1 MKRKRL
7 ALLLAVA
14 MTITSI
20 DSTAMAVSAAEFT
33 ADPVVEEA
41 ESETEAE
48 TTENPETEEMSVP
61 SAEETLEDTADIEL
75 SDGDAV
81 ETEETT
87 DSPEIVEEADSE
99 ETAEEAEF
107 TSEEISADVVADGEN
122 TESIV
127 PDVTHSL
134 EINQSI
140 QVTLSNYGDEAWFSF
155 TPSENGVYNFYS
167 TGGWDTEGYFFDS
180 RDYTESLRSYR
191 STEHY
196 DDQSGI
202 ENNFKL
208 RKTLTAGITYYY
220 CAKLYYEEETGSFDV
235 TLTKEKSVVPDEVQ
249 TIDVD
254 EIHTVNIENSNDC
267 TWFSFTP
274 SETGTYSFAAISDD
288 EYYYSGTVGYF
299 FDSRDYTGSLD
310 SYRWSDHYN
319 GGGGNFK
326 LQRKL
331 EAGKTYYY
339 CAKCYDENG
348 TGSFKV
354 KLVRN
359 KTLQKI
365 QATLKN
371 DKIAAGVSYG
381 LSADVQYTF
390 TDGAV
395 ETATLKLESWNSN
408 TTEIN
413 AELTDVKI
421 KKADDPDE
429 YTYSR
434 GDALAAGNYKVTFSL
449 DDVTSNELEFQ
460 AVDIDEL
467 SGTLQEGENPDTRSP
482 EYEYAYYKFT
492 PSETGIYIFKNWANM
507 GKYVKDEDGYLSSFS
522 DENQMQ
528 KGTTYYIKLWGSWK
542 DEEGDE
548 YYNLNIQRYHSIT
561 GLSFT
566 PDKTE
571 ICDSSSFIKDAGKLK
586 GKLEI
591 TYDDGN
597 TIIQENAD
605 CTTFYTDNYEN
616 QIRTVIKN
624 EDGEVVDGN
633 WLEVGTYTAYLKVDV
648 ESEPE
653 ITSDT
658 FDFKVR
664 KATADDC
671 PQLTVGTNKVTD
683 GIWYAFKPETTGLYD
698 ITCSGIAAEN
708 GHLNDEG
715 EIDYTRDVADYDYN
729 GFDLK
734 KGKSFLVRFYK
745 YDDTKETEFDCTIT
759 KIEPPVKLT
768 VTSRIPSDEVPTFV
782 EGRDNVYINEVEA
795 EVLYEDGS
803 KKYVSEFDDDKYNR
817 CLHCEL
823 MQKDEDGNYSKVDNW
838 GIPAGDYVYRVWY
851 GRISGDVVYAED
863 IPVKVIS
870 MAEVAE
876 AELSTGTQKL
886 ENKNGRTFLKFH
898 PSEAG
903 RYEISFNVPV
913 LDVRVYQAEDN
924 RRISAERKDYAA
936 YATLEKDTGYY
947 IEVQADKKYKELRM
961 TTSLLTRPQSL
972 KSKAHKTTY
981 MAGVEDFDASTIET
995 EITYPD
1001 KTTRKV
1007 RNQEETNGYYLQ
1019 YRAVKDDSVAYNGSS
1034 LTSGTWKVEPYL
1046 SASAATGSAVAL
1058 NIDAQGT
1065 EITAEKPDL
1074 SKYPAI
1080 KENAETTVKKAGI
1093 TIYAFHAD
1101 QDGTYVFN
1109 KENGSTWGTVWFYR
1123 EGKDALECTY
1133 ESIELKEGET
1143 CAVIVKRTAGEPESK
1158 FTVKK
1163 QAKEDSGTGETET
1176 PITDTTLEL
1185 KTGMKSL
1192 VKIESDKMECTF
1204 TPEETGCYVIWSEFN
1219 KNEDCLD
1226 PRVTLIED
1234 IGNNEYNLYDDD
1246 DGGTGMNFRLIHKLE
1261 QGRKYQYDVDA
1272 RGSSESFYLGFA
1284 KIELKKIR
1292 KIESQPKEGK
1302 DAANF
1307 SVLDSFWEYFNM
1319 KITYEDS
1326 SSEILEWN
1334 SGRDSYANEIEVGI
1348 STDGKTTDEEQT
1360 LKVKFSTCNR
1370 LLEQDEYQI
1379 ISEESVKCKG
1389 LSGFAQITAGTAQ
1402 SLSDSTEDY
1411 KHGRFAFQAPEDG
1424 EYIVQID
1431 GAVEE
1436 RATATIFHCWEAGD
1450 YDEGLSLSTMTR
1462 REEADGTYSFQ
1473 LKKDEWYLVDA
1484 DALTTENQQPTVS
1497 IHKAKDISS
1506 LELVKAPEQTT
1517 ILPNDVNAVSLKGME
1532 VKVTYTDGSEETVA
1546 YGQTDSDGRYL
1557 QHNGVNWL
1565 NAEKCRVYVRL
1576 GRYQVSF
1583 DAVAGS
1589 WDDVKELEFNKATKL
1604 TAIKGDMITLK
1615 LNAVAN
1621 DIYVFDNDG
1630 CYVKDVTEAETGKVT
1645 EVFGD
1650 QIELQKDTLYYVHV
1664 HAFRENPTIK
1674 AKQGVCVWKETS
1686 RKEATCTADGFIT
1699 ETCSVHGEVRTEII
1713 PKLGHDLGNRQT
1725 VKAATCGAA
1734 GESARICSRCKGKFE
1749 KQTIKAT
1756 GKHKYG
1762 SWKTKKESTA
1772 LTEGQKERICTVCK
1786 KAKQTQKIAK
1796 LKATL
1801 KLSVAAKKT
1810 LSLKLKRSYKVS
1822 VQMTKGDRVVSWK
1835 SSNPKAVTVD
1845 KYGKIT
1851 GKQAGK
1857 TAKITV
1863 KLKSGLTT
1871 WFNVKVQ
1878 KTDVATTSL
1887 KLKNASTGKYMA
1899 NSVTLKRKQ
1908 ILKVTPVI
1916 APVTSTQK
1924 VTYTTSNEKVA
1935 TVASNGQI
1943 TAKRKGTAY
1952 ITAKSGRK
1960 SVKIKVTVK

>member
-48 TTENPETEEMSVP
+48 ATENPETEEMSVS
-61 SAEETLEDTADIEL
+61 SAEETSEDTADIEL
-75 SDGDAV
+75 SDGDTV

-87 DSPEIVEEADSE
+87 DSPEIVEEAGSE

-122 TESIV
+122 TGSIV
-127 PDVTHSL
+127 PDATHPL
-134 EINQSI
+134 EIDQSI

-191 STEHY
+191 STAHY

-220 CAKLYYEEETGSFDV
+220 CAKLYSEEETGSFDV

-288 EYYYSGTVGYF
+288 EDCYSGTEVYF

-310 SYRWSDHYN
+310 YYRWSDHYN
-319 GGGGNFK
+319 GGWGNFK

-395 ETATLKLESWNSN
+395 ETATLKLGSWNSN

-434 GDALAAGNYKVTFSL
+434 GDTLAAGNYKVTFSL

-507 GKYVKDEDGYLSSFS
+507 DKYVKDEDGYLSSFF

-605 CTTFYTDNYEN
+605 CTTSYTDNYEN

-671 PQLTVGTNKVTD
+671 PQLTVGNNRIKPDT
-683 GIWYAFKPETTGLYD
+683 WYVFKPETAGIYD
-698 ITCSGIAAEN
+698 INHTSRWAPTWRYV
-708 GHLNDEG
+708 NDEG
-715 EIDYTRDVADYDYN
+715 EITEFYDEDDFYE
-729 GFDLK
+729 
-734 KGKSFLVRFYK
+734 GKVLAAGRTYLVCFNK
-745 YDDTKETEFDCTIT
+745 DDDSTETESDCVIT
-759 KIEPPVKLT
+759 RIASPVKVT
-768 VTSRIPSDEVPTFV
+768 VTSCDPSVDKLVFV
-782 EGRDNVYINEVEA
+782 EGIEEVRLDNIEA
-795 EVLYEDGS
+795 EVI
-803 KKYVSEFDDDKYNR
+803 FDDGNQTTVTDAYERDDYGRYLKY
-817 CLHCEL
+817 EL
-823 MQKDEDGNYSKVDNW
+823 MKKDESGNYLEQDW
-838 GIPAGDYVYRVWY
+838 DEIPAGDYVYRVSY
-851 GRISGDVVYAED
+851 GRESENVVYADD

-870 MAEVAE
+870 LEE
-876 AELSTGTQKL
+876 AEKTELKTETQNVQ
-886 ENKNGRTFLKFH
+886 NKNGRVVLAFR
-898 PSEAG
+898 PEESG
-903 RYEISFNVPV
+903 RYEISFNVPIS
-913 LDVRVYQAEDN
+913 DVRMYDASGNSIRTNDADGNYAGV
-924 RRISAERKDYAA
+924 EREGYAI
-936 YATLEKDTGYY
+936 YATLLRDTSYY
-947 IEVQADKKYKELRM
+947 IRVEADEKYRELKM
-961 TTSLLTRPQSL
+961 TTSLLTRPESM
-972 KSKAHKTTY
+972 KSKVYKTSY
-981 MAGVEDFDASTIET
+981 LAGVEDFDADTMET

-1001 KTTRKV
+1001 NTTRKV

-1019 YRAVKDDSVAYNGSS
+1019 YKAVRDDGKTVYNGEG
-1034 LTSGTWKVEPYL
+1034 LASGEWEVTPYL
-1046 SASAATGSAVAL
+1046 SASAATGSAVAVD
-1058 NIDAQGT
+1058 IQAEGT
-1065 EITAEKPDL
+1065 RITAEKPDL
-1074 SKYPAI
+1074 SKYPVVA
-1080 KENAETTVKKAGI
+1080 ENTETTVNAMGR
-1093 TIYAFHAD
+1093 TIYSFRAE
-1101 QDGTYVFN
+1101 QDAAYFFETEGY
-1109 KENGSTWGTVWFYR
+1109 GTVWFYR
-1123 EGKDALECTY
+1123 DGEEALSCTY
-1133 ESIELKEGET
+1133 GSIELKAGET
-1143 CAVIVKRTAGEPESK
+1143 CGVIADLSARSSELK
-1158 FTVKK
+1158 FKIKK
-1163 QAKEDSGTGETET
+1163 EAAEDVNPDEDPITGETLALS
-1176 PITDTTLEL
+1176 P
-1185 KTGMKSL
+1185 GMKSL
-1192 VKIESDKMECTF
+1192 IKLEAHGTMDCTF
-1204 TPEETGCYVIWSEFN
+1204 TPDETEYYVIWSEHN
-1219 KNEDCLD
+1219 KNTEVD
-1226 PRVTLIED
+1226 PEVA
-1234 IGNNEYNLYDDD
+1234 LYDDTDNWCSGND
-1246 DGGTGMNFRLIHKLE
+1246 DSSGWNFRLVYKLE
-1261 QGRKYQYDVDA
+1261 KGKTYRYKVSV
-1272 RGSSESFYLGFA
+1272 RSEAASFYLGFD
-1284 KIELKKIR
+1284 KIKLKEIKNIEL
-1292 KIESQPKEGK
+1292 QAKEGK
-1302 DAANF
+1302 DPAEF
-1307 SVLDSFWEYFNM
+1307 SILDNDFSDYFER
-1319 KITYEDS
+1319 KITYADDS
-1326 SSEILEWN
+1326 VEILEWN
-1334 SGRDSYANEIEVGI
+1334 CSEDAYENKIIESI
-1348 STDGKTTDEEQT
+1348 DTDNTVEDKELTYTI
-1360 LKVKFSTCNR
+1360 KFSYRR
-1370 LLEQDEYQI
+1370 LNETDFKDILQKYTVKRKGFAGLEQITEGNAQ
-1379 ISEESVKCKG
+1379 KLPKG
-1389 LSGFAQITAGTAQ
+1389 AEGFC
-1402 SLSDSTEDY
+1402 Y
-1411 KHGRFAFQAPEDG
+1411 KQLAFKAPETG
-1424 EYIVQID
+1424 EYIVQMT
-1431 GAVEE
+1431 GQKEE
-1436 RATATIFHCWEAGD
+1436 TANAEINRYRRGYGYSIFLYPMAKS
-1450 YDEGLSLSTMTR
+1450 Y
-1462 REEADGTYSFQ
+1462 EADGTYSFQ
-1473 LKKDEWYLVDA
+1473 LEKGKWYILDA
-1484 DALTTENQQPTVS
+1484 SVMGEDQNVS
-1497 IHKAKDISS
+1497 VTINRSKDIKT
-1506 LELVKAPEQTT
+1506 LELVKAPEQTG
-1517 ILPNDVNAVSLKGME
+1517 ILPNDVNAISLKGME
-1532 VKVTYTDGSEETVA
+1532 VKAVYTDGSEENVV
-1546 YGQTDSDGRYL
+1546 YGAKDSSGRYL
-1557 QHNGVNWL
+1557 QHNGVKWI

-1576 GRYQVSF
+1576 GKYQVSF
-1583 DAVAGS
+1583 DVNAAS
-1589 WDDVKELEFNKATKL
+1589 WDDVRELKLNQETKL
-1604 TAIKGDMITLK
+1604 TAYKGDMLTLK
-1615 LNAVAN
+1615 LN
-1621 DIYVFDNDG
+1621 
-1630 CYVKDVTEAETGKVT
+1630 VTEDALYTVDVNGGYVESIADAQTGKT
-1645 EVFGD
+1645 TALYGNRSA
-1650 QIELQKDTLYYVHV
+1650 LKKDTLYYVHI
-1664 HAFRENPTIK
+1664 HAFTETPTVLV
-1674 AKQGVCVWKETS
+1674 KQGECKWEKTS

-1713 PKLGHDLGNRQT
+1713 PKLGHNLGNRQT

-1762 SWKTKKESTA
+1762 SWKTRKEATA

-1835 SSNPKAVTVD
+1835 SSNSKAVTVD

-1878 KTDVATTSL
+1878 KKDVATTSL

-1908 ILKVTPVI
+1908 KLKVTPVI